1 MPVSPPTV
9 SYWHS
14 VSSFAQ
20 HDFVHLAEHKEKGS
34 WDGEV
39 MEVTEGMLWG
49 RGGVRGQPE
58 VTVSLG

>member
-9 SYWHS
+9 TYWHS
-14 VSSFAQ
+14 VNSFAQ

-39 MEVTEGMLWG
+39 SD
-49 RGGVRGQPE
+49 GGD
-58 VTVSLG
+58 